1 MTKLREMNQLRL
13 LSLFVILSTITA
25 CKDKKQAAP
34 LSIRIN
40 YTAGGQPLNYDQVYS
55 YNGMSL
61 KFIQFR
67 FYAGQFSITGSDSKL
82 TTFSDR
88 YVITDPDNPEFVVG
102 NLAPGDYIAIGMG
115 LGVDSSRNTIKG
127 SKAIPAAD
135 YPLDNALNVSNN
147 MYWGWNPG
155 YIFMK
160 LEGRFDVNNNG
171 TFGDSVDVNF
181 SYHPGVGDL
190 YRTINRNFSFSM
202 NGEPK
207 TIRIEY
213 DLFRLMNGVD
223 FINYP
228 FAHPSTNMGTEY
240 KQASDLVDNQ
250 NSAFGEFQ

>member
-1 MTKLREMNQLRL
+1 MNHLRVI
-13 LSLFVILSTITA
+13 SFILFLTAAFA
-25 CKDKKQAAP
+25 CKEKKQPAP

-40 YTAGGQPLNYDQVYS
+40 YTAGGQPMNYNQVYT

-67 FYAGQFSITGSDSKL
+67 FYACQFGIKGKDGTL

-88 YVITDPDNPEFVVG
+88 YVLTDPDNPEFVIG
-102 NLAPGDYIAIGMG
+102 NLAPGDYTSVSIG
-115 LGVDSSRNTIKG
+115 LGVDSSRNTISG

-135 YPLDNALNVSNN
+135 YPLDHALNVSNN

-171 TFGDSVDVNF
+171 VFGDTGDINF
-181 SYHPGVGDL
+181 SYHPGVADL

-202 NGEPK
+202 NGEAK
-207 TIRIEY
+207 TLTIEY

-228 FAHPSTNMGTEY
+228 FAHPSSNTGTEY
-240 KQASDLVDNQ
+240 KQASDLINNQ
-250 NSAFGEFQ
+250 NNAFGEFQ